1 MKPKLKVVL
10 FSSIL
15 LFFNCREEENP
26 LPYGQIR
33 IELPT
38 TVYALDSVN
47 CPYSFYMN
55 TAAQWEPK
63 ENCWG
68 DIYYPSI
75 KARMQLTYKSLEGN
89 IEKLLSES
97 QDLAFTHAS
106 KASGIQ
112 EKVYMNVENKVYGI
126 LYRMSGDAASGTQFY
141 VTDSTNHFL
150 RGVVYIYAAPNP
162 DSLKPVD
169 DFMASEVIQLMET
182 LTWKN

>member
-1 MKPKLKVVL
+1 MKQKHKLVL
-10 FSSIL
+10 FCL
-15 LFFNCREEENP
+15 PFLFIQCQEEENP

-38 TVYALDSVN
+38 TVYALDSVD
-47 CPYSFYMN
+47 CPYSFYIN
-55 TAAQWEPK
+55 TAAQWEAK

-75 KARMQLTYKSLEGN
+75 KARMQLTYKNLNGN
-89 IEKLLSES
+89 IEKLLAES

-112 EKVYMNVENKVYGI
+112 EKLYLNEEKRIYGI

-141 VTDSTNHFL
+141 ITDSTHHFL

-169 DFMASEVIQLMET
+169 DFMAREVIQLMET
-182 LTWKN
+182 LTWKD